1 MNPEDKNTDIETLK
15 SKADPAWLWDF
26 ERGRIVWANR
36 AGIVFWGE
44 DTLFDLLDYRF
55 DSAGATVKK
64 IREIAEKLEK
74 NEGGEDEVIFFP
86 EAGQLVKC
94 ICRIAPL
101 EGGRNGLLLA
111 AKRTRGKGQEAGGEL
126 FAAIANNSPFALGV
140 FDRAGRLI
148 YANRALQDIFGAAEP
163 ETGEGHNGQKGGFKL
178 GEWLGDEDDAYAL
191 VSRILLVGSHSEARM
206 MHTRFGPRTQRI
218 TARRLALEE
227 GETALLIYFHD
238 IEDRRRYEMEL
249 ETRLNDMKS
258 AQDAPLREEAGK
270 DSNIADEDTKIQI
283 TTGSQGRA
291 PQPEDETVPLATAAI
306 AAVPETSPEAAETVP
321 KPDPADTPLTDL
333 LEKPEEAA
341 DTAKDKNL
349 LEGKDKTAFSA
360 IAQAL
365 RTNNP
370 VVLEELD
377 LTSKSKEIM
386 LVDAPEQKDERPK
399 PVLVEEPQA
408 RAPSAELARSRAQV
422 SELQAIL
429 DSASDG
435 IITLDKKGR
444 ICNLNTAAETMLSV
458 SADDVR
464 GRKFTSLLSEA
475 SASDVQNYLEA
486 VSEQGIAGIFRDGC
500 EIEALR
506 GGKET
511 VPLFL
516 TIGPVKS
523 DDILQYCAVIRD
535 VSQWKQAEE
544 DLRKAKEQAEEN
556 SEKKSD
562 FLARISHELRTPL
575 NAIIGF
581 SEVMSEEKFGPI
593 ANDRYKGY
601 VSDIRT
607 SSEHLLSLINDL
619 LDITKIESGKL
630 DLDFTSVEL
639 DEIVNKSVSLMQPQA
654 TRERIIIRSSLP
666 DNLPPIVADYRSMRQ
681 ITLNLLSNAIKFTR
695 SGGQVIVTILHNE
708 TGEVVL
714 RVRDTGIGMS
724 EDELKKA
731 MEPYRQIRS
740 VHETNQPGTG
750 LGLPLTRALAEA
762 NRAEFKIES
771 AKGKGTLVQ
780 ITFPTTRVLAE

>member
-1 MNPEDKNTDIETLK
+1 MKMAVDSVDPEDKKTDIETLNG
-15 SKADPAWLWDF
+15 KADPAWLWDF

-44 DTLFDLLDYRF
+44 DTLFDLLDHRF
-55 DSAGATVKK
+55 DTAGATVKK
-64 IREIAEKLEK
+64 IREIAAKLKE
-74 NEGGEDEVIFFP
+74 NADADEEDEVIFFP

-94 ICRIAPL
+94 TCRISPL

-111 AKRTRGKGQEAGGEL
+111 AKRTEGKGQEAGGEL
-126 FAAIANNSPFALGV
+126 FAAIVNNSPFALGV

-148 YANRALQDIFGAAEP
+148 YANRALQDIFGAVEP
-163 ETGEGHNGQKGGFKL
+163 ETAEGRKGGFKL
-178 GEWLGDEDDAYAL
+178 GEWLGSEDEAYSL

-206 MHTRFGPRTQRI
+206 MHTRFGQRTQRI

-238 IEDRRRYEMEL
+238 IEDRRRYELEL
-249 ETRLNDMKS
+249 ENRLVAVENP
-258 AQDAPLREEAGK
+258 QNAPLHDKAEENPGPVEAAFEI
-270 DSNIADEDTKIQI
+270 S
-283 TTGSQGRA
+283 
-291 PQPEDETVPLATAAI
+291 PETI
-306 AAVPETSPEAAETVP
+306 AAAPI
-321 KPDPADTPLTDL
+321 PDPADAPLTDL
-333 LEKPEEAA
+333 LENREDEA
-341 DTAKDKNL
+341 DEAKDTSL
-349 LEGKDKTAFSA
+349 LEGKDKTAFTA

-365 RTNNP
+365 RANNP
-370 VVLEELD
+370 VALEELD

-386 LVDAPEQKDERPK
+386 LVDAPEQKGERPK
-399 PVLVEEPQA
+399 PVLVEKSHGKAQ
-408 RAPSAELARSRAQV
+408 SALLARSQAQV

-429 DSASDG
+429 DSAADG
-435 IITLDKKGR
+435 IITLDRDGK
-444 ICNLNTAAETMLSV
+444 ICNLNTAAETMMAV
-458 SADDVR
+458 VTDDVR
-464 GRKFTSLLSEA
+464 DKKFISLLSEA
-475 SASDVQNYLEA
+475 SAGDVQNYLEA
-486 VSEQGIAGIFRDGC
+486 VSEQGVAGIFRDGC

-506 GGKET
+506 PGKEP

-523 DDILQYCAVIRD
+523 DDTLQYCAVIRD
-535 VSQWKQAEE
+535 VSQWKQAEA
-544 DLRKAKEQAEEN
+544 DLRKAKEQAEED

-639 DEIVNKSVSLMQPQA
+639 DEIVTKSVSLMQPQA

-666 DNLPPIVADYRSMRQ
+666 DNLPPVVADYRSMRQ
-681 ITLNLLSNAIKFTR
+681 ITLNLLSNAIKFTK
-695 SGGQVIVTILHNE
+695 SGGQVIVTLLHNE

-714 RVRDTGIGMS
+714 RVRDTGIGMN

-731 MEPYRQIRS
+731 MEPYRQIKS

-771 AKGKGTLVQ
+771 ARGRGTLVQ